1 MKGNEARLIE
11 FMDGS
16 KKRFIV
22 PVYQRNYDWRLENCK
37 QLYDDLIK
45 VIKNRR
51 SSHFFGSIVSVYSPA
66 GRYNE
71 FLIIDGQQRLTT
83 VSLLLLAMY
92 KLISNKTI
100 TNVSSTLGQQIYED
114 FLIDKYEPDQT
125 RMKLKPI
132 KNDQT
137 AFGKLFEDDTEFVAH
152 SNLTINYQYFYDRIQ
167 KAEISI
173 DDLFD
178 AIRSLQIIDIKL
190 VAGDDNPQLVFES
203 LNSTGLALSEGDKI
217 RNLVLMDLPAKK
229 QEQYYNHYWNNIEA
243 CTAYD
248 VSAFIRD
255 YLSVKLLRTPP
266 VSKVYFA
273 FKNYIEETGIEVE
286 LLLDE
291 LLSYAKLYEILIRG
305 KTSNKKLNDCIV
317 RLNRLETTVT
327 RPFFLE
333 ILRLWKEKVF
343 SDNDICEIFII
354 TESYLFRR
362 TICDLPTNVL
372 NKVFLTLHK
381 EILRDDGK
389 SNYLEKMKYV
399 LRSKKE
405 RSRFPDDNEFAEAVG
420 TKPIYSM
427 NSKNK
432 VYLMERFENFGTI
445 ESKNIW
451 EHIDCGDYS
460 IEHIMPQ
467 HLTPAWR
474 QSLGDDCDHIH
485 EVWLHRLANLTL
497 TAYNSKY
504 SDRPFPEKRDIKNGF
519 RESGLKMNQYIA
531 QKKTWTLT
539 ELEERSEYMKQRAL
553 QIWALPV
560 SSFTPSTPQLDSC
573 TLDDETELTGRDIS
587 HFSYKDTTM
596 PVQSWAEMYQKVLM
610 ILHSED
616 RSILTRL
623 ARAEAE
629 NGDLSFCV
637 TNQVQDSRKWLDIDD
652 NIHVLVNTST
662 QYKISLLRKFFN
674 LYEADPSDLVFYL
687 KSTDVQEGNIS
698 ENRYEKR
705 MEYWKFFIDYEKN
718 RYPDDTIFCNL
729 KPSKDNWIA
738 KNIGVSGSQISCVG
752 NFASA
757 RVELVLNHTRKEIN
771 KNIFD
776 FLKTKKLEIESELNT
791 NLEWE
796 RCDSNRLSKIYLQ
809 LNDVSIGNKSDWQ
822 SIAEFHASW
831 SQRFRDV
838 FLPYLNRTDEQ

>member
-16 KKRFIV
+16 KKRFII
-22 PVYQRNYDWRLENCK
+22 PVYQRNYDWRLDNCK

-45 VIKNRR
+45 VTKHKR
-51 SSHFFGSIVSVYSPA
+51 SSHFFGSIVSVYSPT

-100 TNVSSTLGQQIYED
+100 TNVSPTLAQQIYED
-114 FLIDKYEPDQT
+114 FLVDKYEPDQT

-137 AFGKLFEDDTEFVAH
+137 AFEKLFDNSNEYIAD
-152 SNLTINYQYFYDRIQ
+152 SNLTINYRYFYDRIQ
-167 KAEISI
+167 KAEITI
-173 DDLFD
+173 DELFD
-178 AIRSLQIIDIKL
+178 AIHKLQIIDIKL
-190 VAGDDNPQLVFES
+190 TAGDDNPQLIFES

-217 RNLVLMDLPAKK
+217 RNLVLMDLPTQI
-229 QEQYYNHYWNNIEA
+229 QEKYYNKYWNNIEL
-243 CTAYD
+243 CTVYD

-273 FKNYIEETGIEVE
+273 FKNYVEETGIEVE
-286 LLLDE
+286 PLLDE
-291 LLSYAKLYEILIRG
+291 LLSYAKLYEILLRG
-305 KTSNKKLNDCIV
+305 KTLNKKLNDCIV

-343 SDNDICEIFII
+343 SDNDVFEIFII

-372 NKVFLTLHK
+372 NKLFLTLHK
-381 EILRDDGK
+381 EILRYDGTT
-389 SNYLEKMKYV
+389 NYLEKMKYV
-399 LRSKKE
+399 LISKKE
-405 RSRFPDDNEFAEAVG
+405 RSRFPDDSEFAEALG

-432 VYLMERFENFGTI
+432 VYLMERFENFNTN
-445 ESKNIW
+445 ESKDIW

-467 HLTPAWR
+467 NLTPAWR
-474 QSLGDDCDHIH
+474 QILGEDCDRIH
-485 EVWLHRLANLTL
+485 ELWLHRLANLTL

-504 SDRPFPEKRDIKNGF
+504 SDRPFSEKRDMKNGF
-519 RESGLKMNQYIA
+519 RESGLRMNQFIA
-531 QKKTWTLT
+531 QKETWGIA
-539 ELEERSEYMKQRAL
+539 ELKERLEYMKKRAL
-553 QIWALPV
+553 QIWIMPV
-560 SSFTPSTPQLDSC
+560 SSFTPSIPQLDSC

-587 HFSYKDTTM
+587 QFTYKDITIS
-596 PVQSWAEMYQKVLM
+596 VQSWAEMYQKVLI

-616 RSILTRL
+616 KSILTRL
-623 ARAEAE
+623 ALTEAD
-629 NGDLSFCV
+629 NGDLSSYV
-637 TNQVQDSRKWLDIDD
+637 TNHVSDSRKWFDIDD
-652 NIHVLVNTST
+652 DIHVLVNTST

-674 LYEADPSDLVFYL
+674 LFDADPADLVFYL
-687 KSTDVQEGNIS
+687 KNAEIQEGEVN
-698 ENRYEKR
+698 ETRYEKK
-705 MEYWKFFIDYEKN
+705 MGYWTFFLNFVKVKFPN
-718 RYPDDTIFCNL
+718 DTIFRNL
-729 KPSKDNWIA
+729 GPSKGNWIA
-738 KNIGVSGSQISCVG
+738 SNIGISGFQISCVG
-752 NFASA
+752 NFNSA
-757 RVELVLNHTRKEIN
+757 RVELVFNHTRKEIN
-771 KNIFD
+771 KRAFD
-776 FLKTKKLEIESELNT
+776 YCKTKQYEIESDLNT
-791 NLEWE
+791 SLEWD
-796 RCDSNRLSKIYLQ
+796 RCDNNKLLKICLQ
-809 LNDVSIGNKSDWQ
+809 LSDVSIGNKSDWQ
-822 SIAEFHASW
+822 SMAEFHASW
-831 SQRFRDV
+831 SQRFHDV
-838 FLPYLNRTDEQ
+838 FLLYLDKTGKQ